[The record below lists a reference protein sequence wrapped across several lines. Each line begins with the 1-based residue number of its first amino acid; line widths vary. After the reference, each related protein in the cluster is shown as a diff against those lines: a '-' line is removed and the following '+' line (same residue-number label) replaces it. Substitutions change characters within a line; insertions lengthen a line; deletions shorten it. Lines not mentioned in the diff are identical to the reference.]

1 MVYIWKC
8 SQFVITKQLSG
19 AAEARR
25 AHNPEG
31 NGSKPFSA
39 NIFVFGL
46 VCQVIFFLLL
56 ADESLL
62 QTHRSQKALCTLDL
76 MMFRVKDDLQKSA
89 VQSAV
94 QSTAFM

>member
-1 MVYIWKC
+1 
-8 SQFVITKQLSG
+8 
-19 AAEARR
+19 
-25 AHNPEG
+25 
-31 NGSKPFSA
+31 
-39 NIFVFGL
+39 
-46 VCQVIFFLLL
+46 LLL